1 MPNTT
6 RENSRGKQL
15 LSGEKLHVLV
25 RKTKRQDGQDRPYIY
40 LGLATPTN
48 PRPSDNVGKCLLF
61 DLVLDNEIDESL
73 KYDLGIED
81 LKE

>member
-1 MPNTT
+1 M
-6 RENSRGKQL
+6 